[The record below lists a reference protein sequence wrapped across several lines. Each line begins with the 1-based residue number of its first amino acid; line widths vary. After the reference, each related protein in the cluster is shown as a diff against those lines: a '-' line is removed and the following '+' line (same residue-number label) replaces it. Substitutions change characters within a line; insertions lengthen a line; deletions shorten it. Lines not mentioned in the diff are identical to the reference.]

1 MQANLSNDEAA
12 IEFVRFKSD
21 IDSNYH
27 YNALIIRKND
37 VNPILVNLCNE
48 KQLKEIGNKEGFSA
62 YYPLV
67 WAPLEAY
74 LTGIKTIYYSP
85 TGLLYT
91 VPFHALYAQKDKGD
105 VVSYNKKTRQLNTT
119 AEENAAF
126 LTDKYTLH
134 QLTSTRYLAM
144 GLKEKSK
151 DKIPTSISLVGAVNY
166 DYLPTNTDT
175 KLKSKD
181 YASRGS
187 NAIGPLPLLEG
198 TKTEVETINKTLFKN
213 GWESVLIEGN
223 EATEENIEK
232 LENQNSKGVLHFAT
246 HGFAFAEPK
255 AMDSTINKNS
265 AKYYLSYNKDP
276 LKRTGLILA
285 GANWAWIGSDEFK
298 KLNPDAEDGILTASS
313 VSLLNLRKTKL
324 VVLSACETG
333 LGKIEGSEGVFGLKR
348 AFKLAGVEQIIVSL
362 WEVPDNETMELMTL
376 FYDALSKTQN
386 AIVSFE
392 KAQKEMRNKYPTRP
406 DLWAGFVLV
415 R

>member
-1 MQANLSNDEAA
+1 
-12 IEFVRFKSD
+12 
-21 IDSNYH
+21 
-27 YNALIIRKND
+27 
-37 VNPILVNLCNE
+37 
-48 KQLKEIGNKEGFSA
+48 
-62 YYPLV
+62 
-67 WAPLEAY
+67 
-74 LTGIKTIYYSP
+74 
-85 TGLLYT
+85 
-91 VPFHALYAQKDKGD
+91 
-105 VVSYNKKTRQLNTT
+105 
-119 AEENAAF
+119 
-126 LTDKYTLH
+126 
-134 QLTSTRYLAM
+134 M
-144 GLKEKSK
+144 GLKEKSN
-151 DKIPTSISLVGAVNY
+151 DKIPTSIALVGAVNY
-166 DYLPTNTDT
+166 DYIPTST
-175 KLKSKD
+175 KTSLKSMD

-198 TKTEVETINKTLFKN
+198 TKTEVETINKTLNKN

-285 GANWAWIGSDEFK
+285 GGNWAWIGSDEFK

-362 WEVPDNETMELMTL
+362 WVVPDKETMELMTL
-376 FYDALSKTQN
+376 FYEDLAKTQN